1 MGLNFKHSGTG
12 VVPCRQRRASFIL
25 SYGSSGSH
33 DSPEKFA
40 DDLSRWL
47 RRRRNLEKLDGQM
60 QKRSEGRQTYSLSID
75 EVLTIEASR
84 GKYKQGPGK
93 EVAWFKKNPRLIQFY
108 VECGI

>member
-1 MGLNFKHSGTG
+1 M
-12 VVPCRQRRASFIL
+12 

-60 QKRSEGRQTYSLSID
+60 KKRSEGRQTYSLSIE

-93 EVAWFKKNPRLIQFY
+93 EVAWFKKNPRLLL
-108 VECGI
+108 G

>member
-40 DDLSRWL
+40 DDLSRCL
-47 RRRRNLEKLDGQM
+47 RRNLEKLDGQM
-60 QKRSEGRQTYSLSID
+60 KKRSEGRQTYSFSIE

-84 GKYKQGPGK
+84 GKYEQGPGK